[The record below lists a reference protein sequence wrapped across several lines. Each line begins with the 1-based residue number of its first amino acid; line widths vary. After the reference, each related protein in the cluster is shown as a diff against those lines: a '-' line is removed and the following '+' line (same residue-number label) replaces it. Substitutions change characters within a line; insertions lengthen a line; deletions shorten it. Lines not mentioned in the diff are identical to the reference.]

1 MMRAF
6 EAPLSLSHVC
16 RRWRALAIDVAIM
29 WSYLYLYFPGYPS
42 QRTEQDL
49 RSAYTNEEDGEVNTL
64 SGDALYSRATRAWSN
79 IMEGQIHLASLWLSR
94 AKACPLS
101 IRLTETAG
109 PLVPSD
115 YSRYPGPDESPV
127 TRLLALIQDHSEQW
141 QNLSLM
147 GVNIESPL
155 ESLFTLPPSRTPQLK
170 YLLLRWFTL
179 MPTIG
184 ISVPHSPAIVAAQS
198 DRLHSLCLD
207 TFNVDI
213 NQVPVRWAALTEL
226 SLRGLP
232 STPFSGEPVYALST
246 ETALKILGHCSALVR
261 CELQIANPF
270 PRSHTIA
277 DGIQSNKSNL
287 SKQVQLP
294 HLRDLSIIDHL
305 DSSQWPTV
313 NFDSSLNITLIRSLT
328 WTSRPRRQGGIS
340 VLLPLLQTWGNKIVS
355 LEFGSM
361 EILAKELIECL
372 RLTPEVTDLTLTAP
386 TLSWAQLGIPQQI
399 QQQATLGQPNP
410 LQYRPASPVLVA
422 ANSEWLS
429 GLSPTPGSEHICP
442 KLEELRFIACSPKD
456 LNVQALQT
464 LAHSRRNLNDIST
477 LRRVTIRFLH
487 INRGTFH
494 PVQKISLPKRWRDE
508 NLNAN
513 LDGAKVIHAQWHKHG
528 GEPRQTRSTLP
539 LYGLQIP
546 VDEVYSRIPFQS
558 PWDEM
563 SRVYTH

>member
-16 RRWRALAIDVAIM
+16 LRWRALTIDAAIM

-49 RSAYTNEEDGEVNTL
+49 RSAYTNEEDREVNTL

-115 YSRYPGPDESPV
+115 YSRYPGPDESP
-127 TRLLALIQDHSEQW
+127 
-141 QNLSLM
+141 
-147 GVNIESPL
+147 SPL

-170 YLLLRWFTL
+170 SLLLRWFTL

-232 STPFSGEPVYALST
+232 SMPFSGEPVYVLST

-294 HLRDLSIIDHL
+294 HLRDLSIID
-305 DSSQWPTV
+305 SSQWPTV
-313 NFDSSLNITLIRSLT
+313 NFYSSLNIPSIRSLT

-340 VLLPLLQTWGNKIVS
+340 VLPLLQTWGNKIVS

-372 RLTPEVTDLTLTAP
+372 RFTPEVTDLTLNVSRLRTSDQAPPVQP

-487 INRGTFH
+487 INHGTFY
-494 PVQKISLPKRWRDE
+494 PVQEISPPKRWRDE

-528 GEPRQTRSTLP
+528 GEPRPTRSTLS

-546 VDEVYSRIPFQS
+546 IDEVYSRIPFQS
-558 PWDEM
+558 PWDKM